1 MDATLLESV
10 TMDAPAALP
19 MKTTKPKRKPA
30 TYENV
35 SVLYEADEPV
45 DPSEEN
51 ATTTPPHWEQSE
63 QIPSPEQRPK
73 YIVFDEPTNHGSK
86 RRAGLWFFG
95 MKAGRGENA
104 SATPIESWIC
114 GPLHIDALTCDTQDN
129 NHGRL
134 LRFLNASGNWRRW
147 SMPMEMLAG
156 AGDEYRT
163 ALLNQGLQID
173 PNHRGQMG
181 NYFSALVPQTKVLCA
196 TQTGW
201 FKGSFVLPDEVI
213 GPDAGDVI
221 FQSNEVA
228 RDEFTRAGN
237 LTQWRESI
245 AAKAT
250 GNPLLILA
258 LSAAFSG
265 PLLARCNAEGGGV
278 HFVADSSI
286 GKTTLINAACSV
298 WGGENYRRSWR
309 STSNGME
316 GVAALFNDNLLALD
330 EISEC
335 DPKDAGP
342 IVYALGNGRGKQRS
356 SRTGAARGVTRW
368 KCAILSSGERTVETH
383 MMEGGKRA
391 KAGQQVRLVDLH
403 VMGKY
408 GAWDEL
414 HGQPSPAQFS
424 DALKSASA
432 NHHGH
437 AGRAFLEKLT
447 RDERDFGP
455 LLEAVRGS
463 QLFPCDPDDGQ
474 AKRVAARFAMI
485 GMAGELATEY
495 GLTDWA
501 DDAAMSAASACF
513 AQWKAGR
520 NTGNAERGQI
530 AEQLAAFIDKHGDSR
545 FSSADTDG
553 AMTVRDRAGWWK
565 SDGSDRVYLF
575 TADGLREALHGFD
588 FKRALV
594 TLQQSGAMESVTAKQ
609 VKVTGRNCRVYTV
622 ASSKVMRE

>member
-1 MDATLLESV
+1 MMDSV
-10 TMDAPAALP
+10 TLEFVAVDAPAMLP
-19 MKTTKPKRKPA
+19 MKITKAKRRPVTTKSA
-30 TYENV
+30 
-35 SVLYEADEPV
+35 SVISESDEAL
-45 DPSEEN
+45 DPNEEIAN
-51 ATTTPPHWEQSE
+51 SSPPHWEQFDPRPTLD
-63 QIPSPEQRPK
+63 QGPK
-73 YIVFDEPTNHGSK
+73 YIVLDEPTHHGRK

-95 MKAGRGENA
+95 KKAGRGENA
-104 SATPIESWIC
+104 SDTAIENWIC
-114 GPLHIDALTCDTQDN
+114 GPLHIDALSCDTQDN

-156 AGDEYRT
+156 ASDEYRA
-163 ALLNQGLQID
+163 ALLNQGPQID

-181 NYFSALVPQTKVLCA
+181 NYFAALLPQIKVLCA

-213 GPDAGDVI
+213 GRNAGDVI

-237 LTQWRESI
+237 LDQWKQLI
-245 AAKAT
+245 AAKAIR
-250 GNPLLILA
+250 NPLLMLG
-258 LSAAFSG
+258 LSAAFAG
-265 PLLARCNAEGGGV
+265 PLLTRCNAEGGGV
-278 HFVADSSI
+278 HFVGDSST
-286 GKTTLINAACSV
+286 GKTTIITAACSI

-309 STSNGME
+309 STANGME

-330 EISEC
+330 EVSEC

-368 KCAILSSGERTVETH
+368 KCSILSSGERTVETH
-383 MMEGGKRA
+383 MMEGGKRP

-403 VMGKY
+403 VTGKF

-414 HGQPSPAQFS
+414 HDQATPAQFS
-424 DALKSASA
+424 DSLKSACA

-447 RDERDFGP
+447 RDERDLGP

-474 AKRVAARFAMI
+474 AKRVAARFAII

-501 DDAAMSAASACF
+501 DDAAMSAASTCF

-520 NTGNAERGQI
+520 NRGNAERGQI

-545 FSSADTDG
+545 FSSAEGDG
-553 AMTVRDRAGWWK
+553 GLIVRDRAGWWRAE
-565 SDGSDRVYLF
+565 GNDRAYLF

-588 FKRALV
+588 FKRSLV
-594 TLQQSGAMESVTAKQ
+594 TLQQSGVLESATAK
-609 VKVTGRNCRVYTV
+609 TFRIGGRTPRAYAVNVSRLAV
-622 ASSKVMRE
+622 